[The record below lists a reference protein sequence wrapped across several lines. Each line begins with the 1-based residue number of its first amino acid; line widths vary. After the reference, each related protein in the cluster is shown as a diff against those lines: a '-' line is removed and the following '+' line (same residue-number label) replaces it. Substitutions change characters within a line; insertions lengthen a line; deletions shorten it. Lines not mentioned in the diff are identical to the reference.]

1 MCRGAHRSTC
11 SDSGEDGKMPLAN
24 YKHTLTEAVWFTH
37 TGNTSK
43 CRYIGAGG
51 AAEVHQWG
59 SRTARGWGGM
69 GPRGGMD
76 VGKNASMTICVPKL
90 QDRRGAPVC
99 KLGHSMGGK
108 GSVFLSRLKERSS
121 GRRGCRCSG
130 ILDHPTHGCPPHH
143 AVHTLIDKT
152 SVLTPLLQVA
162 MLSSLAHPARS
173 RLLAGVCAEL
183 THSHAEAACNMANSG
198 HATTACVAFENNPK

>member
-1 MCRGAHRSTC
+1 MQIHWSRRCSRGASMGKQDCQRLGGNGTKGRHGRGQECFHDNLCAKIARQAWC
-11 SDSGEDGKMPLAN
+11 SC
-24 YKHTLTEAVWFTH
+24 VQ
-37 TGNTSK
+37 
-43 CRYIGAGG
+43 
-51 AAEVHQWG
+51 V
-59 SRTARGWGGM
+59 
-69 GPRGGMD
+69 GP
-76 VGKNASMTICVPKL
+76 
-90 QDRRGAPVC
+90 QY
-99 KLGHSMGGK
+99 GGK
-108 GSVFLSRLKERSS
+108 GERFPVKVERKIKVSVLSLVCSVDNFGS